1 MVKNENRWKGAVSM
15 SGNSNYLMMMVE
27 SLSKKI
33 GILEQLIEYTKEQ
46 ETLLEEEELNM
57 EEFQQLLDKKGEL
70 IEVLNTMDQGF
81 EQVYERIE
89 EEINGKKEKYTTE
102 ILLMQQ
108 RIKVIT
114 DLSVK
119 LQELEYKN
127 KEKIEVYFSKKRNE
141 IKNFRQSKESVN
153 KYYRTMSK
161 TQVVDSAFLDK
172 KN

>member
-1 MVKNENRWKGAVSM
+1 
-15 SGNSNYLMMMVE
+15 MVE

-33 GILEQLIEYTKEQ
+33 NILEQLLSYTKEQ
-46 ETLLEEEELNM
+46 EALLEEEEWSM

-70 IEVLNTMDQGF
+70 IDVLNIMDEGF
-81 EQVYERIE
+81 EQVYERME
-89 EEINGKKEKYTTE
+89 EEINGNKEKYTTE

-108 RIKVIT
+108 RIKMIT
-114 DLSVK
+114 DLSIK

-127 KEKIEVYFSKKRNE
+127 KEKIEAEFSKKRNE
-141 IKNFRQSKESVN
+141 IKNFRQSKDSVN

-161 TQVVDSAFLDK
+161 TQIVDSAFLDK

>member
-1 MVKNENRWKGAVSM
+1 
-15 SGNSNYLMMMVE
+15 MMMVE

-33 GILEQLIEYTKEQ
+33 NILEQLMVYTEEQ
-46 ETLLEEEELNM
+46 ENLLEEEELSM

-127 KEKIEVYFSKKRNE
+127 KEKIEGKFSKKRNE
-141 IKNFRQSKESVN
+141 IKNFRQSKDSVH
-153 KYYRTMSK
+153 KYYRAMSK

>member
-1 MVKNENRWKGAVSM
+1 MI
-15 SGNSNYLMMMVE
+15 MVE
-27 SLSKKI
+27 ALSKKI
-33 GILEQLIEYTKEQ
+33 QILEQLMSYTKEQ
-46 ETLLEEEELNM
+46 EVLLEKEEWSM
-57 EEFQQLLDKKGEL
+57 EEFQQLLDRKGEL
-70 IEVLNTMDQGF
+70 IDVLNTMDQGF

-89 EEINGKKEKYTTE
+89 EELNGKKETYATE

-127 KEKIEVYFSKKRNE
+127 KEKIEIQFLKKRNE
-141 IKNFRQSKESVN
+141 IKNFRQSKDSVN
-153 KYYRTMSK
+153 KYYRVMSN
-161 TQVVDSAFLDK
+161 TQIVDSAFLDK

>member
-1 MVKNENRWKGAVSM
+1 M

-33 GILEQLIEYTKEQ
+33 GILEQLMEYTKEQ

-141 IKNFRQSKESVN
+141 IKNFRQSKDNVN
-153 KYYRTMSK
+153 KYYRVMSN
-161 TQVVDSAFLDK
+161 TQIVDSAFLDK

>member
-1 MVKNENRWKGAVSM
+1 M
-15 SGNSNYLMMMVE
+15 GNSNYLMIMVE
-27 SLSKKI
+27 ALSKKI
-33 GILEQLIEYTKEQ
+33 QILEQLMSYTKEQ
-46 ETLLEEEELNM
+46 EVLLEKEEWSM
-57 EEFQQLLDKKGEL
+57 EEFQQLLDRKGEL
-70 IEVLNTMDQGF
+70 IDVLNTMDQGF

-89 EEINGKKEKYTTE
+89 EELNGKKETYATE

-127 KEKIEVYFSKKRNE
+127 KEKIEIQFLKKRNE
-141 IKNFRQSKESVN
+141 IKNFRQSKDSVN
-153 KYYRTMSK
+153 KYYRVMSN
-161 TQVVDSAFLDK
+161 TQIVDSAFLDK

>member
-1 MVKNENRWKGAVSM
+1 
-15 SGNSNYLMMMVE
+15 MVE

-33 GILEQLIEYTKEQ
+33 NILEQLLSYTKEQ
-46 ETLLEEEELNM
+46 EALLEEEEWNM

-70 IEVLNTMDQGF
+70 IDVLNTMDEGF
-81 EQVYERIE
+81 EQVYERME
-89 EEINGKKEKYTTE
+89 EEINGNKEKYTTE

-108 RIKVIT
+108 RIKMIT
-114 DLSVK
+114 DVSIK

-127 KEKIEVYFSKKRNE
+127 KEKIEAEFSKKRNE
-141 IKNFRQSKESVN
+141 IKNFRQSKDSVN

-161 TQVVDSAFLDK
+161 TQIVDSAFLDK

>member
-1 MVKNENRWKGAVSM
+1 MAE
-15 SGNSNYLMMMVE
+15 NSNYLTIMAE

-33 GILEQLIEYTKEQ
+33 EILEQLLEYTRGQ
-46 ETLLEEEELNM
+46 ETLLEEEEFRM
-57 EEFQQLLDKKGEL
+57 EEFQELLDKKGEL
-70 IEVLNTMDQGF
+70 IDVLNTMDQGF

-89 EEINGKKEKYTTE
+89 EEIQGKKEAYASE
-102 ILLMQQ
+102 IVLMQQ
-108 RIKVIT
+108 RIKTIT

-127 KEKIEVYFSKKRNE
+127 KEKIEVHFLKKRNE
-141 IKNFRQSKESVN
+141 IKTFRQSKDNVN
-153 KYYRTMSK
+153 KYYRAMSK